1 MMFGFFR
8 KTRPERNPASETEA
22 ILKALGF
29 DLLPY
34 GAGVA
39 IASHLSGYSP
49 HESASL
55 IASTTLALEIRNAN
69 NDIVVLMKVAV
80 HATAVSRRLASFA
93 QQGLIRKDVFE
104 NDMLAILGLITIDAD
119 QKKWVDRLLSEPVAG
134 KERLANS
141 RISYLKV

>member
-1 MMFGFFR
+1 MFGFFR
-8 KTRPERNPASETEA
+8 KKRPEQNPASESAA

-39 IASHLSGYSP
+39 IASHFSGYSP

-69 NDIVVLMKVAV
+69 NNVMVLMMVAA
-80 HATAVSRRLASFA
+80 HATAVSRRLAGFA
-93 QQGLIRKDVFE
+93 QQGLMRKDIFD
-104 NDMLAILGLITIDAD
+104 NDMQALLGLITIDAD
-119 QKKWVDRLLSEPVAG
+119 QKKWVDRLLSDPVAG

-141 RISYLKV
+141 RISYLRV